1 MTDENLDLGFGTT
14 IQLRYFSLARYALAE
29 AFRVLDLRP
38 GDKVLLPEYVCRDL
52 LASLHQ
58 LSLTPVWY
66 EINEKLSP
74 SQPQTSWPEAKVVL
88 AIDYFGFEQDLNP
101 FFSYSKR
108 TGAVVIEDNAHG
120 FLSKSSAGHF
130 LGTRATFGLFSFR
143 KTLLIGHGAALA
155 INTHHTELTP
165 LKQLPFTSLPMITQ
179 IRVRRALR
187 NWFRTRMLDF
197 FLARGLRY
205 WRKLRGLSEIPMP
218 QLDAEVCIPG
228 EANPSDFLP
237 AELNSRKFNIE
248 IQRRRTLYLKLEE
261 LAKSQGLKLV
271 FPSLPENT
279 VPYALPVFGEDIEAI
294 KKIASSAYLD
304 YFKWPDICEEVRHR
318 ALKHYTNIYLINLI

>member
-1 MTDENLDLGFGTT
+1 MTDEVLDLGFGTT
-14 IQLRYFSLARYALAE
+14 IQLRYFSLARYALTE
-29 AFRVLDLRP
+29 AFRVLGLRP

-66 EINEKLSP
+66 EVNEKLSP
-74 SQPQTSWPEAKVVL
+74 SQSPTSWPEAKVVL

-130 LGTRATFGLFSFR
+130 LGTRTTFGLFSFR

-155 INTHHTELTP
+155 INTQHTKLKP
-165 LKQLPFTSLPMITQ
+165 LKQLPFTSLPMTTQ

-187 NWFRTRMLDF
+187 NWFRTRVLDY
-197 FLARGLRY
+197 FLARGLRF
-205 WRKLRGLSEIPMP
+205 WRKLRGLSEIPLP
-218 QLDAEVCIPG
+218 PLDAEICIPG

-237 AELNSRKFNIE
+237 AELNSNKFNFE

-261 LAKSQGLKLV
+261 SAKSQGLKLV
-271 FPSLPENT
+271 FPGLPKNT
-279 VPYALPVFGEDIEAI
+279 VPYALPVFGHNIEAI
-294 KKIASSAYLD
+294 KKIASAAHLD
-304 YFKWPDICEEVRHR
+304 YFKWPDIPDELKKS
-318 ALKHYTNIYLINLI
+318 APKHYTNIYLINLL

>member
-1 MTDENLDLGFGTT
+1 MTDKVLDLGFGTT

-29 AFRVLDLRP
+29 AFRVLGLRP

-52 LASLHQ
+52 LASLHH

-66 EINEKLSP
+66 AIDEKLSP
-74 SQPQTSWPEAKVVL
+74 SQPPTSWPEAKVVL

-130 LGTRATFGLFSFR
+130 LGTRVAFGLFSFR

-155 INTHHTELTP
+155 INTQYTELTP
-165 LKQLPFTSLPMITQ
+165 LKQLPFTSLPMTTQ

-205 WRKLRGLSEIPMP
+205 WRKLRGLSEIPLP

-228 EANPSDFLP
+228 EANPSEFLLV
-237 AELNSRKFNIE
+237 ELNSRKFNVE
-248 IQRRRTLYLKLEE
+248 IQRRRALYLKLEE

-318 ALKHYTNIYLINLI
+318 APKHYTNIYLINLI